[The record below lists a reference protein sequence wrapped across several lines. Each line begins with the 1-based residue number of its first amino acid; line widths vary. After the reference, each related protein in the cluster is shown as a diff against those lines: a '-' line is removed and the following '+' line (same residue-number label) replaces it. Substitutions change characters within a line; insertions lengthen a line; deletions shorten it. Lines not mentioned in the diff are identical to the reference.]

1 MFALL
6 KEILM
11 SEYEYK
17 LQYPVYTL
25 DNIELFPAGTILSEG
40 KSGELS
46 QLKKGPRTSTVK
58 LFDYGSIKKDI
69 LDFISQPP
77 YNAIFSDRE
86 QVDSMLEVMGMSEL
100 KFPILECLD
109 YFRGEDF
116 YTYRHM
122 LLVFALSILLGQEL
136 LKGDLDLMNGAFSS
150 PAHDF
155 GKICVPLEVLKKSDP
170 LTRNERQL
178 LEHHTLAGYVLLK
191 YYNVNE
197 LSARIARDHHE
208 RNNGSGYPGGIKLK
222 DRLVEIVVVSDI
234 YDALISRRPYRQ
246 EVYDNRTAI
255 EEICSKAERG
265 EIGWDV
271 VKALVA
277 CNRKSKPHYSDCHVS
292 EDKRGTPPPNN
303 AHGITAEE

>member
-1 MFALL
+1 M
-6 KEILM
+6 IGH
-11 SEYEYK
+11 EYK
-17 LQYPVYTL
+17 LQYPIYSL
-25 DNIELFPAGTILSEG
+25 DNIQLFPAGAILSEG
-40 KSGELS
+40 ESGELRM
-46 QLKKGPRTSTVK
+46 LKKGPKSSTVK

-77 YNAIFSDRE
+77 YNIIFSNRE
-86 QVDSMLEVMGMSEL
+86 QVDALLEVMAMSEL
-100 KFPILECLD
+100 KFPLLECLD

-136 LKGDLDLMNGAFSS
+136 LKEDLDLMNGVFSS

-155 GKICVPLEVLKKSDP
+155 GKICVPLEILKKKDP
-170 LTRNERQL
+170 LTRSERQI

-191 YYNVNE
+191 YYNESE

-234 YDALISRRPYRQ
+234 YDALISSRPYRPIS
-246 EVYDNRTAI
+246 YDNRTAI

-277 CNRKSKPHYSDCHVS
+277 CNRKNKPHHSDCFVS
-292 EDKRGTPPPNN
+292 GNKRGSPPANN
-303 AHGITAEE
+303 AYGIIAEK